1 MNIILENLLEKDIIK
16 CYSELAVLNE
26 ALNNAYISHN
36 EVLMIQEEM
45 KLVNVMKNIDKIAN
59 LREDLLN

>member
-16 CYSELAVLNE
+16 CYSELDALNE

-36 EVLMIQEEM
+36 EVLMVKEEM
-45 KLVNVMKNIDKIAN
+45 KLVNLMKNIDKIAN